1 VARKEI
7 IFVAEGRQESQ
18 NNSLE
23 VEQCSIRND
32 PDDFV
37 TPATWHPPVPADGC
51 STQAQYFTALAGS
64 FFICYGADQFI
75 S

>member
-32 PDDFV
+32 PEDFV
-37 TPATWHPPVPADGC
+37 NPATWNPPVPAGRC
-51 STQAQYFTALAGS
+51 STQAQYFTATDGS
-64 FFICYGADQFI
+64 FFICYGAEKFI